1 MSMTVR
7 EILDLAAV
15 QAAAP
20 VLTTSAKGLNRQ
32 VMWAHSSEIFEIGP
46 LLSGGE
52 LLLTTGLGLAG
63 AGAGARRFWIRD
75 LAERGVTAVAIEIGR
90 SLAAL
95 PAELVDEADRR
106 EIPLIRLDDVVPFER
121 ICRAVN
127 TVILDREGTE
137 LRVVDQLSDALFSA
151 LATGGLE
158 SVARIAA
165 RHTGG
170 PVMIST
176 ASGQVAAA
184 GGVAS
189 KHVLSRLPADASVR
203 APVLVDGGLWG
214 DVFLGKS
221 SAWAPGALSVAAR
234 RIAAAACVAVAHM
247 RDAPGEP
254 GAAAPALLED
264 LLKGNVASEHE
275 FIVRA
280 GLTGLHPPGGAMLL
294 GMAASTTDPKAAT
307 ALIRTAGAHTGGG
320 IAGRV
325 RDQVFGI
332 VVADAEA
339 ADPAGALA
347 HRLRQ
352 QGVAPGH
359 DLTCVIGPPVPAVEA
374 GRSLREA
381 HAGVDHGGA
390 GIRVWRES
398 VPDRLLSLL
407 DETTRRQLVDDLLG
421 PLQRW
426 DAAHGSDLVRTV
438 DIYLRYGCSPTRA
451 ADHLH
456 VRRQSLH
463 QRLRRAEELLGHPV
477 DDPVLMMPMLL
488 SIRAADR
495 LTPIVSPDLQLAVN
509 RKNGR

>member
-7 EILDLAAV
+7 EILDLPAV
-15 QAAAP
+15 KAAAP
-20 VLTTSAKGLNRQ
+20 LLTTSAEGLNRQ

-52 LLLTTGLGLAG
+52 LLLTTGLGLSG
-63 AGAGARRFWIRD
+63 ADAGARRFWIRD

-90 SLAAL
+90 SLSDL
-95 PAELVDEADRR
+95 PVELVDEADRR

-137 LRVVDQLSDALFSA
+137 LRVVDQLSDALFAA
-151 LATGGLE
+151 LATGGLDG
-158 SVARIAA
+158 VARIAA
-165 RHTGG
+165 RHIGC

-176 ASGQVAAA
+176 ASGQMVAA

-189 KHVLSRLPADASVR
+189 KQVLSRLAAEAVVR
-203 APVLVDGGLWG
+203 APVLVDGSPWG
-214 DVFLGKS
+214 DVFLGHNS
-221 SAWAPGALSVAAR
+221 GWAPGALSLAAR
-234 RIAAAACVAVAHM
+234 RIAAAAGVAVVHL

-254 GAAAPALLED
+254 GSVAPALFED

-280 GLTGLHPPGGAMLL
+280 GLAGLHPPAGAALL
-294 GMAASTTDPKAAT
+294 GLAASTTDPKATT
-307 ALIRTAGAHTGGG
+307 ALIRTVGAHSGGAL
-320 IAGRV
+320 AGRV

-332 VVADAEA
+332 VVADGEV

-347 HRLRQ
+347 ERLRRH
-352 QGVAPGH
+352 GVAPGH
-359 DLTCVIGPPVPAVEA
+359 DLTCVIGPPVSADET

-381 HAGVDHGGA
+381 HAALDQGA
-390 GIRVWRES
+390 PGIRVWRES
-398 VPDRLLSLL
+398 LPDRLLGLV
-407 DETTRRQLVDDLLG
+407 DETSRRQLVDDLLG

-438 DIYLRYGCSPTRA
+438 DIYLRHGCSPTRA

-477 DDPVLMMPMLL
+477 DDPTLMVPMLL
-488 SIRAADR
+488 AIRAADR
-495 LTPIVSPDLQLAVN
+495 FSLRT
-509 RKNGR
+509 G